1 MKFLG
6 VNRVDI
12 TNKIF
17 GKEIEIPDII
27 KSIKKKNL
35 LKRLG
40 VLCIAL
46 FISAVSFNLLQ
57 LPINLVT
64 GGTSGVS
71 IITKHLFGIKP
82 SYMLLALYITFL
94 ALSVIFLGIEQSSGA
109 IMATFL
115 YPFFV
120 DITSKVPELIKIDS
134 SDMLLLSIF
143 IGVISGI
150 TNGLTFKVGFSN
162 GGFNV
167 ISQIL
172 YEKKKVSVS
181 TTSFLINFI
190 IVVTG
195 GYFFGWTMVMYA
207 VIVLYINSLVV
218 DRVLIGISKNKAMY
232 IITHHEEYVRDYII
246 NELNH
251 GITTF
256 DVKGGYNNEKRKV
269 LMTVIPNSEYFKV
282 TEGVKTIDQNAFFIV
297 TDSYQVSGNR

>member
-1 MKFLG
+1 MELSSNLLK
-6 VNRVDI
+6 
-12 TNKIF
+12 
-17 GKEIEIPDII
+17 KEIEMPDII
-27 KSIKKKNL
+27 KSIKKKHL
-35 LKRLG
+35 VSRLG
-40 VLCIAL
+40 ILCIAL
-46 FISAVSFNLLQ
+46 FISALSFNLLQ

-64 GGTSGVS
+64 GGTTGVS

-82 SYMLLALYITFL
+82 SYMLFGLYITFL
-94 ALSVIFLGIEQSSGA
+94 LLSVIFLGFEQSSGA

-120 DITSKVPELIKIDS
+120 DITSKVPEFIKIDS
-134 SDMLLLSIF
+134 SDILLLSIF

-162 GGFNV
+162 GGFNI

-172 YEKKKVSVS
+172 YKKKKISIS
-181 TTSFLINFI
+181 STSFLINLT
-190 IVVTG
+190 IVVAG

-218 DRVLIGISKNKAMY
+218 DRVLIGISKNKSIY
-232 IITHHEEYVRDYII
+232 IITHNEEEVRTYIL
-246 NELNH
+246 NDLNH

-269 LMTVIPNSEYFKV
+269 LMTVVPNSEYFKV
-282 TEGVKTIDQNAFFIV
+282 TEGVKTIDNNAFFIV
-297 TDSYQVSGNR
+297 TDSYQVFGNR

>member
-1 MKFLG
+1 MELS
-6 VNRVDI
+6 N
-12 TNKIF
+12 NLL

-27 KSIKKKNL
+27 KSIKKKHL
-35 LKRLG
+35 LPRLG
-40 VLCIAL
+40 ILCIAL
-46 FISAVSFNLLQ
+46 FISALSFNLLQ

-71 IITKHLFGIKP
+71 IITKHIFGIKP
-82 SYMLLALYITFL
+82 SYMLFGLYITFL
-94 ALSVIFLGIEQSSGA
+94 VLSVIFLGFEQSSGA

-120 DITSKVPELIKIDS
+120 DITSKVPEFIKIDS
-134 SDMLLLSIF
+134 SDILLLSIF

-172 YEKKKVSVS
+172 YQKKKISVS
-181 TTSFLINFI
+181 TTSFLINLT
-190 IVVTG
+190 IVVAG

-218 DRVLIGISKNKAMY
+218 DRVLIGISKNKSIY
-232 IITHHEEYVRDYII
+232 IITPNEEEVRNYII
-246 NELNH
+246 NDLNH

-269 LMTVIPNSEYFKV
+269 LMTVVPNSEYFKV
-282 TEGVKTIDQNAFFIV
+282 TEGVKTIDSNAFFIV
-297 TDSYQVSGNR
+297 TDSYQVFGNR

>member
-1 MKFLG
+1 MNLS
-6 VNRVDI
+6 
-12 TNKIF
+12 IF
-17 GKEIEIPDII
+17 KKNIEISDIM
-27 KSIKKKNL
+27 KSIKRKNL
-35 LKRLG
+35 LIRLG
-40 VLCIAL
+40 ILCIAL
-46 FISAVSFNLLQ
+46 FISAISFNLLQ

-71 IITKHLFGIKP
+71 IITNHLFHIKP
-82 SYMLLALYITFL
+82 SYMLFGLSLTFL
-94 ALSVIFLGIEQSSGA
+94 ILSVIFLGIEQSSGA
-109 IMATFL
+109 ILATFL

-120 DITSKVPELIKIDS
+120 DITSKVPEFIKIEN

-143 IGVISGI
+143 IGIIAGI

-172 YEKKKVSVS
+172 YQKKKISIS
-181 TTSFLINFI
+181 TSSFLINLI

-207 VIVLYINSLVV
+207 IIVLYINSIVV
-218 DRVLIGISKNKAMY
+218 DRVLMGISKNKAMY
-232 IITHHEEYVRDYII
+232 IITHNEEEVKDYIL
-246 NELNH
+246 NDLNH

-269 LMTVIPNSEYFKV
+269 LMTVVPNSEYFKV
-282 TEGVKTIDQNAFFIV
+282 TEGVKSIDKKAFFIV
-297 TDSYQVSGNR
+297 TDSYQVFGNR

>member
-1 MKFLG
+1 MNLS
-6 VNRVDI
+6 
-12 TNKIF
+12 IF
-17 GKEIEIPDII
+17 KKNIEISDIM
-27 KSIKKKNL
+27 KSIKRKNL
-35 LKRLG
+35 LIRLG
-40 VLCIAL
+40 ILCIAL
-46 FISAVSFNLLQ
+46 FISAISFNLLQ

-71 IITKHLFGIKP
+71 IITNHLFHIKP
-82 SYMLLALYITFL
+82 SYMLFGLSSTFL
-94 ALSVIFLGIEQSSGA
+94 ILSVIFLGIEQSSGA
-109 IMATFL
+109 ILATFL

-120 DITSKVPELIKIDS
+120 DITSKVPEFIKIEN

-143 IGVISGI
+143 IGIIAGI

-172 YEKKKVSVS
+172 YQKKKISIS
-181 TTSFLINFI
+181 TSSFLINLI

-207 VIVLYINSLVV
+207 IIVLYINSIVV

-232 IITHHEEYVRDYII
+232 IITHNEEEVKDYIL
-246 NELNH
+246 NDLNH

-269 LMTVIPNSEYFKV
+269 LMTVVPNSEYFKV
-282 TEGVKTIDQNAFFIV
+282 TEGVKSIDKKAFFIV
-297 TDSYQVSGNR
+297 TDSYQVFGNR